1 MLRLGFMRR
10 GRSMLPS
17 AVETNAMARQECVGR
32 ICSGADE
39 LIHHLIS
46 VRSFGSFLRL
56 SIPPP
61 PELSMLSFILRCFVR
76 IGHSKRWCLTRSW
89 LNRTAKKSKKKNRKM
104 RFLSLV
110 FAMAPIA
117 VLGSNNTMGRGSRGG
132 RCCDRGIEDPT
143 GACAIIGYNSY
154 GCTDI
159 DNSEGKGCDDL
170 KNWSVGRD
178 VIAFI
183 LGSEVTHT
191 NPDTYDI
198 EVGFIGCAE

>member
-1 MLRLGFMRR
+1 
-10 GRSMLPS
+10 
-17 AVETNAMARQECVGR
+17 
-32 ICSGADE
+32 
-39 LIHHLIS
+39 
-46 VRSFGSFLRL
+46 
-56 SIPPP
+56 
-61 PELSMLSFILRCFVR
+61 
-76 IGHSKRWCLTRSW
+76 
-89 LNRTAKKSKKKNRKM
+89 
-104 RFLSLV
+104 
-110 FAMAPIA
+110 MAPIA

-154 GCTDI
+154 GVSISFSRNERRLIRLLIVRLSQCTDI

>member
-1 MLRLGFMRR
+1 
-10 GRSMLPS
+10 
-17 AVETNAMARQECVGR
+17 
-32 ICSGADE
+32 
-39 LIHHLIS
+39 
-46 VRSFGSFLRL
+46 
-56 SIPPP
+56 
-61 PELSMLSFILRCFVR
+61 
-76 IGHSKRWCLTRSW
+76 
-89 LNRTAKKSKKKNRKM
+89 M

-154 GCTDI
+154 GVSYFFSRNERRLIRLLIVRLSQCTDI